1 MLLFM
6 GIETIHREDGV
17 DIHNYRFHDI
27 VNNETVLLDIGL
39 TRYCEE
45 IKGDSHE
52 CNKEQYEHAMKCLK
66 EIQNRNPEIFSFNDS
81 DGGDYE

>member
-52 CNKEQYEHAMKCLK
+52 CN
-66 EIQNRNPEIFSFNDS
+66 
-81 DGGDYE
+81 